1 MISFSVFVVIVR
13 IGIHVTNAIKAQSHL
28 LVLYGL
34 YLLSYWR
41 SILNY
46 SVYWK
51 WGWFESLH
59 NLYGAL

>member
-1 MISFSVFVVIVR
+1 MISFSVFIVIVR

-34 YLLSYWR
+34 YLLSYWC

-46 SVYWK
+46 FVYWK
-51 WGWFESLH
+51 WGWF
-59 NLYGAL
+59 